1 MGWYEPRRPRADL
14 ASVLACAW
22 TARPTGRHRLVPDAC
37 MDLLCIWRDHDP
49 VVTPDIWL
57 CGPERTAWTFEL
69 PPVAVA
75 VGVRFRP
82 GCASLA
88 FEVDASS
95 MLDRRVRFDDV
106 VGLDAADRVRAAI
119 AAIAGIDGLD
129 ERASAFEAALAP
141 WLRDVD
147 RDELAFVDSMT
158 DLLVRSPRVAQSH
171 LATTAGITPRHLHR
185 RLLRTFGH
193 GSAMLGRQLRFQ
205 RFLAVR
211 EQASDAATW
220 SLAELAAAAGYAD
233 QAHLSRD
240 CRALTGLTVRNFLDQ
255 WFPTFP
261 DMSDPFKTAA
271 PLVATMGR

>member
-1 MGWYEPRRPRADL
+1 
-14 ASVLACAW
+14 
-22 TARPTGRHRLVPDAC
+22 
-37 MDLLCIWRDHDP
+37 MDLLCIWRRDGAERP
-49 VVTPDIWL
+49 PDIWL

-69 PPVAVA
+69 PSGTVA

-88 FEVDASS
+88 FDVDASS

-106 VGLDAADRVRAAI
+106 VGHDATDRVRAAI
-119 AAIAGIDGLD
+119 TGIDDLD
-129 ERASAFEAALAP
+129 ERASTFEAALAP
-141 WLRDVD
+141 WLRSVD
-147 RDELAFVDSMT
+147 PDALGFVDSMT
-158 DLLVRSPRVAQSH
+158 DLLVRSPRVLQSE
-171 LATTAGITPRHLHR
+171 LATVAGITPRHLHR
-185 RLLRTFGH
+185 RLLYTFGH

-211 EQASDAATW
+211 EQATGTTAG
-220 SLAELAAAAGYAD
+220 SLAELASAAGYAD

-240 CRALTGLTVRNFLDQ
+240 CRALTGLTVRRFLDQ

-261 DMSDPFKTAA
+261 DMSDPFKTSA

>member
-1 MGWYEPRRPRADL
+1 MGWYEPRTPRPDL
-14 ASVLACAW
+14 APVLACVW

-37 MDLLCIWRDHDP
+37 MDLLCIWRSDDAERP
-49 VVTPDIWL
+49 PDIWL

-69 PPVAVA
+69 PPGAVA

-88 FEVDASS
+88 FGIDASS

-106 VGLDAADRVRAAI
+106 VGHDAADRVRT
-119 AAIAGIDGLD
+119 AIAGTDDLD

-141 WLRDVD
+141 WLGAVE
-147 RDELAFVDSMT
+147 RDELVFVDSMT
-158 DLLVRSPRVAQSH
+158 DLLVRSPRVPQSE
-171 LATTAGITPRHLHR
+171 LATTAGVTPRHLHR
-185 RLLRTFGH
+185 RLLHTFGH

-211 EQASDAATW
+211 ERSAGTTVR
-220 SLAELAAAAGYAD
+220 SLAELASAAGYAD

-240 CRALTGLTVRNFLDQ
+240 CRALTGLTVRRFLDQ